1 MTTRASKGRLSLDSN
16 SGFAMAAAAI
26 VLVALLLRILYSTR
40 ATVEAPISGD
50 ATQYMAYA
58 WNMLHSGTFSKVIP
72 GSGGM
77 VVPDGYR
84 GPGYPL
90 LLYVA
95 LWIGETSGS
104 WYAFV
109 LKIQA
114 ALGAATVLVSMLLG
128 RRFLPAP
135 LALLSGLVLALW
147 PHLITINGYLLSETL
162 FGFLLV
168 LSLWT
173 SCLVFEDPS
182 KKRCLL
188 AGLASG
194 LACLVNPIYLLFPWL
209 IAALI
214 GIGKNWKPAL
224 LFLAVAMALPTAWS
238 VRNAGLAEQPE
249 ASSRIVQ
256 NFVQGSWPLFQAAYM
271 SRDVDP
277 VPRQILAAVSR
288 EEQLMAQ
295 APLAG
300 LQGMWDRFSVRPL
313 DYLGWYV
320 LDKPY
325 LLWDW
330 DIRIGQGDIYII
342 HTENSPFETNP
353 IWHAAKLALHWLN
366 PVFFFASLL
375 FALGVVVLGFRKQGD
390 VNRTAL
396 MLALFY
402 LYVTGLHVV
411 LQAEPRY
418 SIPYRPVEILLAFG
432 LVAAMFRS
440 RFEQPSDQT
449 HRAGILRH
457 PRIGG

>member
-1 MTTRASKGRLSLDSN
+1 MTIPSAPSRLSLESK
-16 SGFAMAAAAI
+16 SGFAIAVSVIGLMA
-26 VLVALLLRILYSTR
+26 LMLRLIYSAR
-40 ATVEAPISGD
+40 ATVAVPISGD
-50 ATQYMAYA
+50 ATQYVAYA
-58 WNMLHSGTFSKVIP
+58 WNLLHHGIFSKAIP
-72 GSGGM
+72 GSGEL

-84 GPGYPL
+84 GPGYPA
-90 LLYVA
+90 LLYLA
-95 LWIGETSGS
+95 LWVGEASGS
-104 WYAFV
+104 WYPLV
-109 LKIQA
+109 LKAQA
-114 ALGAATVLVSMLLG
+114 VLGAATVAISILVG

-135 LALLSGLVLALW
+135 LALLSGLALAIW
-147 PHLITINGYLLSETL
+147 PHLITISGYLMSESL

-168 LSLWT
+168 MSLWT
-173 SCLVFEDPS
+173 SCRAFEDPS
-182 KKRCLL
+182 KQRCLL

-194 LACLVNPIYLLFPWL
+194 LACLVNPIYILFPWL

-214 GIGKNWKPAL
+214 SIGKHRKSAL
-224 LFLAVAMALPTAWS
+224 LFLAIAMALPTAWS
-238 VRNAGLAEQPE
+238 VRNAGLAEKPE

-288 EEQLMAQ
+288 EEQLIARD
-295 APLAG
+295 PVAG

-342 HTENSPFETNP
+342 HTENSPFETNS
-353 IWHAAKLALHWLN
+353 IWHGAKLALHWLN
-366 PVFFFASLL
+366 PFLFWASLL
-375 FALGVVVLGFRKQGD
+375 FALGVVVVGFRKHED
-390 VNRTAL
+390 ANRTAL

-402 LYVTGLHVV
+402 LYVTGLHTV

-418 SIPYRPVEILLAFG
+418 AIPYRPAEFLLAFG
-432 LVAAMFRS
+432 LVAVMFRS
-440 RFEQPSDQT
+440 RFERPAI
-449 HRAGILRH
+449 RAEVRS
-457 PRIGG
+457 